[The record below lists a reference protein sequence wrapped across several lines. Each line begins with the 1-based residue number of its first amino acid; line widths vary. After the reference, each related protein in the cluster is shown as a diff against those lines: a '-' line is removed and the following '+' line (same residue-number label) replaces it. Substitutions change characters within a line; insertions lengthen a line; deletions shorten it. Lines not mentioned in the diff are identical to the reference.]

1 VPSGGWVGQIAECVQ
16 ASANMK
22 ASRIGK
28 RSNCDRAR
36 RPGLRC
42 THVAEEP
49 APCGGCDRDNRT
61 RHRREHDRLVVATAQ
76 MRQRNAVD
84 LPFSGPDFFD
94 LRRGATT
101 MFEAFAAVQT
111 GRTVV
116 RQEDGTVEQVRFA
129 SVSHYRAVSSHRS
142 HGVGVTRAPRGGG

>member
-1 VPSGGWVGQIAECVQ
+1 VLDDLVYAARTLRRSPLLAVVAIATIALGIG
-16 ASANMK
+16 ASTA
-22 ASRIGK
+22 IF
-28 RSNCDRAR
+28 
-36 RPGLRC
+36 
-42 THVAEEP
+42 TVAEAVLFRP
-49 APCGGCDRDNRT
+49 LPYRAA
-61 RHRREHDRLVVATAQ
+61 DRLVVATAQ